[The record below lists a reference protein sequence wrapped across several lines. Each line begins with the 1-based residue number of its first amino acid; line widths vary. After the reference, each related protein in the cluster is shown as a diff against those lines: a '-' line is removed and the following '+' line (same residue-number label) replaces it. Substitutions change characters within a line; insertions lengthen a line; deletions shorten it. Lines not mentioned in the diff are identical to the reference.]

1 VLRGKGE
8 KGPRGGEGGTA
19 SMYWGE
25 RDADW
30 RREGGMEG
38 EYRASRAASLGLRSE
53 RVQVDVEEM
62 VEL

>member
-1 VLRGKGE
+1 
-8 KGPRGGEGGTA
+8 
-19 SMYWGE
+19 MYWGK

-30 RREGGMEG
+30 RKEGGMTG